1 MPTTQKRLV
10 STHKR
15 IATTDTKKRGNARSF
30 NLSRA
35 FSQSRAHL
43 SSPTTDT
50 SPVPKKSNDYQVDT
64 DGDVIMTDAPPVPE
78 RPNDYQ
84 DMTMTDA
91 F

>member
-1 MPTTQKRLV
+1 MSTRPSNTT
-10 STHKR
+10 
-15 IATTDTKKRGNARSF
+15 TTDTKKRGTKRGNAPCF

-35 FSQSRAHL
+35 FLLSRAHL

-50 SPVPKKSNDYQVDT
+50 SPVPQKSNDYQVDT